1 MARIL
6 RKILWKSTPIL
17 LSSTIWVTLSL
28 CILKRVSL
36 VAFLIFLLLSSTLY
50 MVYNAKRRILV
61 GLYKSFYKELQM
73 GISNCSDLIKIRE
86 NARCNLIQV
95 LLGDQSNYPKASE
108 ENFMKI
114 VSNFK
119 SYCEIVRYTSP
130 TIPLC
135 LVFTL
140 SMLIFLFPPIYSTML
155 SLILFS
161 ASFSFL
167 VILLLLNKFRSAEY
181 RGWLE
186 VVNDVKLSLNFIKD
200 LLGLI
205 ELNTP
210 LPQAL
215 YSLRSNYEIPFNP
228 LWQIDFSSRYSTPSL
243 IHVIIELS
251 QEIACYSI
259 DALKT
264 WLREA
269 YSFISGVYESISK
282 LYVEAKLSTAV
293 HLLISSTLGLIT
305 GCILGIWPILS
316 TITLGYSAR
325 EDILLLTI
333 VSVSTLVNLIEFLIS
348 DISSIRFALSLAV
361 LGVLTSVLSFL
372 FIWCLL

>member
-6 RKILWKSTPIL
+6 RRILWKGTPIL

-95 LLGDQSNYPKASE
+95 LLGDQSNYSKASE

-186 VVNDVKLSLNFIKD
+186 VVNDIKLSLNFIKD

-215 YSLRSNYEIPFNP
+215 YSLRSNYKIPFNP
-228 LWQIDFSSRYSTPSL
+228 LWQIDFSSRYSTHSL

-259 DALKT
+259 DALKI

>member
-6 RKILWKSTPIL
+6 RRIWKSAPIL
-17 LSSTIWVTLSL
+17 LSSIIWTTLSL
-28 CILKRVSL
+28 CILKGVSL
-36 VAFLIFLLLSSTLY
+36 IAFLIFLLLSSTLY
-50 MVYNAKRRILV
+50 IVYNVKRRILV
-61 GLYKSFYKELQM
+61 GLYKSFHRELQT
-73 GISNCSDLIKIRE
+73 GILNCSDLIKIRE

-95 LLGDQSNYPKASE
+95 LLDNQSNYPRASE
-108 ENFMKI
+108 ENLMKI

-135 LVFTL
+135 LVFIL

-161 ASFSFL
+161 VSLSFL
-167 VILLLLNKFRSAEY
+167 VTLLLLNKFRSAEY
-181 RGWLE
+181 RGWFE

-200 LLGLI
+200 LLSLI
-205 ELNTP
+205 KLNTP
-210 LPQAL
+210 FPQAL
-215 YSLRSNYEIPFNP
+215 YSLRSNYKIPFNP
-228 LWQIDFSSRYSTPSL
+228 LWQIDSSDRYSTPSL

-264 WLREA
+264 WLRDA

-293 HLLISSTLGLIT
+293 HLLIFSTLGLIT
-305 GCILGIWPILS
+305 GCILGVWPIIS

-325 EDILLLTI
+325 EDILLFTI

-348 DISSIRFALSLAV
+348 DISSIKFALSLTV
-361 LGVLTSVLSFL
+361 LGVLTSILSFL